1 MKTLILRTLSGIVFV
16 IVMVGAII
24 YSPLSMGIL
33 FTLLTALSVREFCS
47 IVSERDDVEVNSMI
61 CSVSGAYL
69 FLAFF
74 GYLSG
79 WTPTPAVF
87 IPYLI
92 SIVYLLIGELYLQR
106 ENPLNNWAFTMLSQ
120 VYVALPFSLLPVLGF
135 MTDPSHPMQ
144 LTYRWIFPLAVF
156 IFLWTNDTGAYCVGS
171 LFGRHKLFPRISPG
185 KTWEGSFGG
194 ALLSL
199 AAAAVIARFDTSL
212 TLLQWLGFAL
222 VVVIFGT
229 WGDLVESLLK
239 RQLGLKD
246 SGNFMPGH
254 GGLLDRFDSSLLAIP
269 AVTVYLYTLTIV

>member
-1 MKTLILRTLSGIVFV
+1 MKNLILRTLSGIVFV

-92 SIVYLLIGELYLQR
+92 SIVYLLISELYLQR
-106 ENPLNNWAFTMLSQ
+106 ENPLNNWAFTMLRQ

-135 MTDPSHPMQ
+135 MTDPAHPMQ

-156 IFLWTNDTGAYCVGS
+156 VLLWTSDSGAYCVGS

-185 KTWEGSFGG
+185 KTWEGSIGG
-194 ALLSL
+194 TLLSL
-199 AAAAVIARFDTSL
+199 AAAAVIAHFDTSL
-212 TLLQWLGFAL
+212 TLPQWLGFAL